1 MNTQN
6 FHIGAGAISIDG
18 SDVGATTPNGVVV
31 NYEPN
36 IHLHESGK
44 YGKTPVKA
52 SLIGRLLTV
61 EMELAEST
69 LLNMSRVF
77 AGAETE
83 GTSPN
88 ITKVKF
94 GGIAGVEIDGK
105 TVVLT
110 PFDGT
115 PSWTFRN
122 AIPSSPVAMNYTV
135 EDERVFKVTMTAMID
150 SGVPEDENL
159 AFVS

>member
-6 FHIGAGAISIDG
+6 FHIGAGAISING
-18 SDVGATTPNGVVV
+18 NDVGATTPSGVVIT
-31 NYEPN
+31 YEPD
-36 IHLHESGK
+36 IHLHQSGK
-44 YGKTPVKA
+44 YGNTPVKA
-52 SLIGRLLTV
+52 SLIGRTLTM

-77 AGAETE
+77 AGVTTE
-83 GTSPN
+83 GTPTP
-88 ITKVKF
+88 TKVKF
-94 GGIAGVEIDGK
+94 GGIAGVEVEGK

-122 AIPSSPVAMNYTV
+122 AIPSSSVAMNYTV
-135 EDERVFKVTMTAMID
+135 EDERVFKVTMTAMVD
-150 SGVPEDENL
+150 STVPEDENL

>member
-1 MNTQN
+1 MNTTN
-6 FHIGAGAISIDG
+6 FHIGAGAISING

-31 NYEPN
+31 NYEPEV
-36 IHLHESGK
+36 HLHKSGK
-44 YGKTPVKA
+44 YGNTPVKA
-52 SLIGRLLTV
+52 SLIGRLLTI

-69 LLNMSRVF
+69 LLNMTRVF
-77 AGAETE
+77 AGVTSE
-83 GTSPN
+83 GTPSP
-88 ITKVKF
+88 TKVKF